1 MGTKKKVLPDAPQP
15 STPKRTPEQVRKWVE
30 HQREM
35 DEKLKELIYE
45 DRNGF
50 KPPKPWYED

>member
-1 MGTKKKVLPDAPQP
+1 MTETKKTKKMPG
-15 STPKRTPEQVRKWVE
+15 TQVSKE
-30 HQREM
+30 HVKKYMDYQKEA

-50 KPPKPWYED
+50 KPPKPWYEND